1 MAFQPTVNQE
11 LLIGGACYRIT
22 EHPVA
27 PGMPYGQEGRQAI
40 VYQLTSDD
48 DGQRRALKVFKPHHR
63 VPSLVGLADQL
74 AAFADLPGLAA
85 CRRTVL
91 NARRH
96 DELLR
101 TYPDLTYAVLMPWIA
116 GPTWMEVLLEK
127 RDLTPEQSLYLARAL
142 AETLAGM
149 EEQGLAHCDLSGPN
163 VLLPGLL
170 PGAERGRSTSAVGLV
185 DVEQMYGPGLHRP
198 HLLPGGSP
206 GYAHRTAPDGLWS
219 SDADRF
225 AGAILIAEM
234 LSWCDPQIRDQCW
247 GETYFHPTEAQQES
261 DRYRLLLETLSK
273 QWGADA
279 GRLFERAWRSG
290 SLVECP
296 TFGEWLVVLPK
307 STPQR
312 GFTVSAA
319 GAKPVSPA
327 EATGGAT
334 QALIDLAE
342 ELVRQGNNSAA
353 LTAYRQAAQTAPPT
367 SALRSRI
374 AQRIQELDTLD
385 KPVRSQIMD
394 EAKYSSPQVAPQS
407 LRVASGISDEKWQ
420 PAIGA
425 PSRNALLWRFV
436 LVFAGVGSAL
446 AGLVLL
452 FPGLLASISY
462 NVWLMGG
469 EAAFNGLGVGALAL
483 AISLV
488 QVWIFRERVRGQQK
502 PLFILITV
510 LSGAIGGA
518 IGGVLLQSGKIGRSE
533 LGLVAGAI
541 TGILTSFGQSFMIHN
556 EAKSKWLV
564 WNTIG
569 WALAL
574 YAGGAL
580 SLAVGGWSGTAIG
593 AGLIMIILGVSLV
606 LFLRLSPEFEF

>member
-11 LLIGGACYRIT
+11 LLIDGARYRIA
-22 EHPVA
+22 EHPA
-27 PGMPYGQEGRQAI
+27 AQGIPYGQEGRQAV
-40 VYQLTSDD
+40 VYQLAADG
-48 DGQRRALKVFKPHHR
+48 DGQRRALKVFKPRHR
-63 VPSLVGLADQL
+63 VPSLVGLADRL
-74 AAFADLPGLAA
+74 AAFADLPGLAV

-127 RDLTPEQSLYLARAL
+127 RDLTPEQSLYLAHAL

-170 PGAERGRSTSAVGLV
+170 PAAERGRSASAVGLV

-225 AGAILIAEM
+225 AGAVLITEM
-234 LSWCDPQIRDQCW
+234 LGWCDPQIRDQCW

-261 DRYRLLLETLSK
+261 DRYRLLLEALSK

-290 SLVECP
+290 SLAECP
-296 TFGEWLVVLPK
+296 TFGEWLVALPK
-307 STPQR
+307 NAPPRTSPAP
-312 GFTVSAA
+312 AA
-319 GAKPVSPA
+319 GAKSVSPA
-327 EATGGAT
+327 EPTGGAT

-342 ELVRQGNNSAA
+342 ELTRQGNNSAA

-367 SALRSRI
+367 SALRTRI
-374 AQRIQELDTLD
+374 AQRIQELEILD
-385 KPVRSQIMD
+385 KPVRSQIID
-394 EAKYSSPQVAPQS
+394 EARYSSPQAAPQP
-407 LRVASGISDEKWQ
+407 LRAASGLLDEKWQ

-425 PSRNALLWRFV
+425 PSRNTLLWRFV

-446 AGLVLL
+446 AALVLL

-462 NVWLMGG
+462 SFWLMGG
-469 EAAFNGLGVGALAL
+469 GAAFNGLGVGALAL
-483 AISLV
+483 VISLV

-518 IGGVLLQSGKIGRSE
+518 IGGAMLQSRQIGGSE
-533 LGLVAGAI
+533 LGLVAGAV
-541 TGILTSFGQSFMIHN
+541 TGVLTSFGQSFMIHN

-564 WNTIG
+564 WNTVG

-574 YAGGAL
+574 YVGWAL

-593 AGLIMIILGVSLV
+593 AGLIMIAMGVSLA